1 MPDHQYFARDSPDI
15 PPSSGTQLFD
25 VGIAGN
31 SCSFRLM
38 QRFAAFI
45 AVFFGAG
52 LLPKMPGTWGSVA
65 ALPLAWLIQIWGG
78 APWLAFATLAVFLL
92 GVWASSVHARTLGG
106 DDPGEIVVDEVA
118 GQWLTLLVVPADLVL
133 YAAGFVLFRFFDIV
147 KPWPVSWAD
156 RRIKG
161 GLGIMFDDILAGI
174 YAAILLL
181 ILRLWLEP

>member
-1 MPDHQYFARDSPDI
+1 MY
-15 PPSSGTQLFD
+15 
-25 VGIAGN
+25 
-31 SCSFRLM
+31 
-38 QRFAAFI
+38 RFAATI

-52 LLPKMPGTWGSVA
+52 LLPKAPGTWGSLA

-78 APWLAFATLAVFLL
+78 TLWLAGAAALCFLI
-92 GVWASSVHARTLGG
+92 GVWASSVHAPTLDG
-106 DDPGEIVVDEVA
+106 DDPGAIVIDEVA
-118 GQWLTLLVVPADLVL
+118 GQWLTLLVVPADVVL

-161 GLGIMFDDILAGI
+161 GIGIMFDDILAAI